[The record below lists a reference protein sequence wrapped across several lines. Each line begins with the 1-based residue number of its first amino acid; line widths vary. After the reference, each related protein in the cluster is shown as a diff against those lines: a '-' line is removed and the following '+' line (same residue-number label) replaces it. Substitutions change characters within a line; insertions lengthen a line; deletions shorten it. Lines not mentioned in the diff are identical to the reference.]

1 MDYSKVETG
10 SIMLLIIGAA
20 LAIIIPIIVAVIW
33 KVKKKESFATILT
46 GAVTFVLFALILE
59 KPIQNVLLFPTQM
72 GLQENSISAFVG
84 ARPLLLAVLTAL
96 FAGVF
101 EETGRF
107 LAFKTVLKNKKNK
120 ETAISY
126 GIGHGGI
133 EVIIILGLTYAGYV
147 SYAFMMNAGIF
158 DMVVN
163 QVAAQ
168 APDQI
173 DALNTLADQIS
184 GLTVRDF
191 LQGYGAA
198 AAERVFS
205 VLFHIG
211 ASILVFYACRD
222 KGRFWLYPLAILLHT
237 GLDFI
242 AGLYVFKIISIPG
255 WLLEGMV
262 AVIGIFL
269 FAVTKI
275 SLYNRDVDLS
285 IKNTEGEGNE
295 EKEVS

>member
-10 SIMLLIIGAA
+10 SIMLLITGTA
-20 LAIIIPIIVAVIW
+20 LAFIIPIVVAVIW
-33 KVKKKESFATILT
+33 AVKKKESFATILT

-168 APDQI
+168 APDQV

-184 GLTVRDF
+184 GLTVLDF

-242 AGLYVFKIISIPG
+242 AGLYAFKIISIPV

>member
-96 FAGVF
+96 FPGVF

>member
-10 SIMLLIIGAA
+10 SIMLLITGTA
-20 LAIIIPIIVAVIW
+20 LAFIIPIVVAVIW
-33 KVKKKESFATILT
+33 AVKKKESFATILT

-168 APDQI
+168 APDQV

-242 AGLYVFKIISIPG
+242 AGLYAFKIISIPV

-269 FAVTKI
+269 FAVTKV